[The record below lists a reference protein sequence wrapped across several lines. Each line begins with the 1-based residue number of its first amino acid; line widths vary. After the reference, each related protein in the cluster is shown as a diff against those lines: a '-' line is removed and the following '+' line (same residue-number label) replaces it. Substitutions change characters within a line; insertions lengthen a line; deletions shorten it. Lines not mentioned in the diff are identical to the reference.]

1 MSEVGR
7 IGEFLAEILKG
18 DPSEIDDEAPD
29 AIPVKIVVTHLI
41 RGNKLGDEIRSIQ
54 IPANRPDDWPRTAA
68 AKIFEQASK
77 EAVSLGTEIQRYT
90 VQVFFATDKG
100 TEDRPRQRHVFT
112 AAGDRKGLDDLT
124 SEGPSPEGQIAQLQ
138 RHVEAATQ
146 LALKHTANTIE
157 DYRIEIR
164 ALREEN
170 AMLRAERI
178 RDFKAMEEVHSLQHT
193 RAAEMRREDLKT
205 SVIQSSIE
213 KVQAL
218 LPMAVG
224 HLASKGMVPETVAQT
239 LLIKQFVDCLTP
251 AEWQGLATVL
261 PAEKVALL
269 IHLGQS
275 ISRMKPD
282 PAPAP
287 NGGQPGNGWAAS

>member
-1 MSEVGR
+1 MSEVR
-7 IGEFLAEILKG
+7 KIGEFLADILKP
-18 DPSEIDDEAPD
+18 DADREDD

-54 IPANRPDDWPRTAA
+54 IPANRSEDWPHATAT
-68 AKIFEQASK
+68 KIYEQASK
-77 EAVSLGTEIQRYT
+77 EAIALGTELQRYT
-90 VQVFFATDKG
+90 VQVFFASEKG
-100 TEDRPRQRHVFT
+100 TEDRPRQRHVMT
-112 AAGDRKGLDDLT
+112 ATGDRKSLDDLT
-124 SEGPSPEGQIAQLQ
+124 TEGPSPEGQIAQLQ

-164 ALREEN
+164 ALRDEN
-170 AMLRAERI
+170 ASLRAERI
-178 RDFKAMEEVHSLQHT
+178 RDFQAMEEVHSLQHT

-224 HLASKGMVPETVAQT
+224 HLAAKGMVPESVAQT

-251 AEWQGLATVL
+251 SDWQALATVL
-261 PAEKVALL
+261 PAEKIALL

-275 ISRMKPD
+275 VSRMKPD
-282 PAPAP
+282 PTPATAP
-287 NGGQPGNGWAAS
+287 NGGQPGNSWGHS